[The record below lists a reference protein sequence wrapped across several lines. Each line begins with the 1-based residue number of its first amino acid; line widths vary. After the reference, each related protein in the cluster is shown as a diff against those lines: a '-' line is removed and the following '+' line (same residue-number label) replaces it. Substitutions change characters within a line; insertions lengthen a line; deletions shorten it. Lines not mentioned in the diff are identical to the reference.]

1 MWLRSSPITVL
12 ARAGVSIITHAV
24 SETRLL
30 ETKAA
35 METAFPE
42 AAIECY
48 ALTPAFITQ
57 GGPNCVAI
65 QVVKEI

>member
-1 MWLRSSPITVL
+1 
-12 ARAGVSIITHAV
+12 
-24 SETRLL
+24 
-30 ETKAA
+30 

-48 ALTPAFITQ
+48 TLTPAFITQ